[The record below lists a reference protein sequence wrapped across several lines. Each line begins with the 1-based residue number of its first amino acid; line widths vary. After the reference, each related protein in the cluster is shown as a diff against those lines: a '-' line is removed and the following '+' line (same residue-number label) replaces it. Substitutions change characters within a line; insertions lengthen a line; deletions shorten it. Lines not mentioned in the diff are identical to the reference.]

1 MNHRLAR
8 VKELIRRELG
18 TIFERSYRFEGSL
31 VTIHDLDLTPD
42 LKQCFVYVGI
52 LGNGAPRD
60 QIIKK
65 LNEGRSQIQR
75 DLFKRV
81 ILKNSPTL
89 SFRIDESI
97 ERGVRVLHA
106 IETLPEPPADYG
118 PNLIEDKPKRSP
130 FDEDD
135 DLDEEENFEDEDE
148 EDFEDEDEAD
158 DDAKASK

>member
-18 TIFERSYRFEGSL
+18 TIFERSFRWEGSL

-75 DLFKRV
+75 DLYKRV

-89 SFRIDESI
+89 SFRVDDSI

-106 IETLPEPPADYG
+106 IETLPEPPEDYG
-118 PNLIEDKPKRSP
+118 PNLIEEKPKRSP
-130 FDEDD
+130 FDD
-135 DLDEEENFEDEDE
+135 DLEDEEFEDEDE
-148 EDFEDEDEAD
+148 TDAD
-158 DDAKASK
+158 AEESK